1 LADLIQD
8 SQFKVEN
15 PAWLYSYLPI
25 LTAKKWSKSLFICD
39 DTDIVYSIISY
50 QVVPEH
56 GHCWDLF
63 GQAAY
68 KIYHAEQKYCALIG
82 KNEHAIEEEQ
92 GMV

>member
-1 LADLIQD
+1 MT
-8 SQFKVEN
+8 
-15 PAWLYSYLPI
+15 P
-25 LTAKKWSKSLFICD
+25 
-39 DTDIVYSIISY
+39 DIVYSIISY

-92 GMV
+92 GMVQEERRDSRSWVKKRVM